1 MSFLTQ
7 LIKFNP
13 KKIIQNEN
21 KNDVFTL
28 LDPNALE
35 SRKYNSKNNKNK
47 LFIIRLNP
55 INYIKSIS
63 ITKLIKVCS
72 YIYVSYYTCI
82 NIAMFFRRR
91 NPNIFI
97 IPKKLGGTLG
107 KFYPGGFEPKMNIFE
122 ACLILSISNK
132 YNLEEIKKAHKKLI
146 RLNHPDF
153 GGSPFLACKI
163 NEAKD
168 LLIKNYNKTCFK
180 YNI

>member
-1 MSFLTQ
+1 MSFFTQ

-13 KKIIQNEN
+13 KKIIQNDD
-21 KNDVFTL
+21 KNNILTL
-28 LDPNALE
+28 LDSNTFE
-35 SRKYNSKNNKNK
+35 QKKHYSKNNKNK
-47 LFIIRLNP
+47 LFIFRLNP

-122 ACLILSISNK
+122 ASLILSITNK
-132 YNLEEIKKAHKKLI
+132 NNLEEIKKAHKKLI

-168 LLIKNYNKTCFK
+168 LLIKNYNKNYLK
-180 YNI
+180 YKI